1 MNKETL
7 KQYEDY
13 FKDDLELLNAEFEK
27 SLTYAE
33 KIDREI
39 DKFDGLVGAKGAQ
52 HYLIEHIKNAI
63 ALQSQR
69 QSILKDKFSIKKSLL
84 DYSIKSDNADSE
96 SSKSLFDELNKLIK
110 EGVDARTKAVPAPE
124 VNLKNIDD
132 EIDKIVDNL
141 PDED

>member
-1 MNKETL
+1 ML
-7 KQYEDY
+7 K
-13 FKDDLELLNAEFEK
+13 
-27 SLTYAE
+27 

-69 QSILKDKFSIKKSLL
+69 QSIPKDKFSIKKSLL

-124 VNLKNIDD
+124 IHLKNIDD